1 MGNGKRPDDNGYS
14 FIVLLAAFGM
24 QIILALTS
32 RTVDVYTE
40 EVHNYYG
47 AKESFL
53 HAIIALQTAC
63 NVLGEFTMDTSF
75 PASYWQIPS
84 RIKLINSKR
93 NPNWKTSIA
102 FSPSCCPLNSPLW
115 ISTGLLHWWVSGRSG
130 LRYFQFLSVIS
141 RSAHILRT
149 YCR

>member
-32 RTVDVYTE
+32 RTVDVYIE

-53 HAIIALQTAC
+53 HAIITLQTPC

-75 PASYWQIPS
+75 PASY
-84 RIKLINSKR
+84 
-93 NPNWKTSIA
+93 
-102 FSPSCCPLNSPLW
+102 
-115 ISTGLLHWWVSGRSG
+115 
-130 LRYFQFLSVIS
+130 
-141 RSAHILRT
+141 
-149 YCR
+149 